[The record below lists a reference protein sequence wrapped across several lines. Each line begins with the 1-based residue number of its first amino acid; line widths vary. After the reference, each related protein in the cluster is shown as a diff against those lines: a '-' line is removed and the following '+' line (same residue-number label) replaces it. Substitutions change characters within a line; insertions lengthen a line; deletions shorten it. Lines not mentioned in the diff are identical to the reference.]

1 MKDNIS
7 YFGGDPNNVTLCG
20 YGSGAV
26 CASYHLFSSESVGLF
41 HRIILMSG
49 TFAAPQFWSG
59 YNSVEVGKAF
69 AKELGINY
77 QDSESILKQLLKKK

>member
-1 MKDNIS
+1 
-7 YFGGDPNNVTLCG
+7 
-20 YGSGAV
+20 
-26 CASYHLFSSESVGLF
+26 
-41 HRIILMSG
+41 MSG

-59 YNSVEVGKAF
+59 YNSIEVGKAF